1 MISPI
6 VSPSIRPRWHRGAR
20 GFAVALVLAAC
31 GGDNSA
37 ATTSLATD
45 SSAPTST
52 ASPTTTVAP
61 TTTEAARTGDKG
73 KLACRG
79 ATPVFDDADGDGW
92 GYCMPAPPTTA
103 PPVPTMPSGDPL
115 FPGYPLIVDIG
126 TIDNRVA
133 SWLADKVV
141 DGQVVALAPG
151 VYAPYNPNVTDLLVY
166 IDGPSDGDCVMRDQ
180 FFPGTGGA
188 CWNGVQKGSAEP

>member
-1 MISPI
+1 M
-6 VSPSIRPRWHRGAR
+6 V
-20 GFAVALVLAAC
+20 VLVAC
-31 GGDNSA
+31 GGGDA
-37 ATTSLATD
+37 ATTSPVTEPA
-45 SSAPTST
+45 AATST
-52 ASPTTTVAP
+52 TAAAADTTAAT
-61 TTTEAARTGDKG
+61 TTTEAPRTGDKG
-73 KLACRG
+73 KLGCRG

-92 GYCMPAPPTTA
+92 GYCVPAPTTSA

-126 TIDNRVA
+126 TIDSRVA
-133 SWLADKVV
+133 SWLSDKVV

-151 VYAPYNPNVTDLLVY
+151 VYAPFNPNVTDLLAY